1 MIRPRGGDFH
11 YSAAEF
17 EQMRLDVA
25 LFAPLASGLVFGIL
39 DARGHVDVAR
49 NSELVDIAAPLPCTF
64 HRAIDEVG
72 DLDAGLEMVVACG
85 FRSVLLSGGTK
96 TAEEGM
102 ERVRVLQE
110 KFGGRVCLV
119 LGGGVRNGNV
129 ERLKRGTGVEWV
141 HSAAIN
147 GEGEE
152 VDGEE
157 VRRLKGVLE
166 GMQREKQ
173 NDVSKDQEMEH

>member
-1 MIRPRGGDFH
+1 
-11 YSAAEF
+11 
-17 EQMRLDVA
+17 
-25 LFAPLASGLVFGIL
+25 
-39 DARGHVDVAR
+39 
-49 NSELVDIAAPLPCTF
+49 
-64 HRAIDEVG
+64 
-72 DLDAGLEMVVACG
+72 
-85 FRSVLLSGGTK
+85 
-96 TAEEGM
+96 
-102 ERVRVLQE
+102 
-110 KFGGRVCLV
+110 
-119 LGGGVRNGNV
+119 VRNGNV